1 MPSSLSAV
9 AASERETMAAAS
21 DRDCDEEHD
30 CRNGGI
36 QQTPAFEAAACR
48 GMVAAQAMDQRF
60 VAVALRTTTDAAVL

>member
-1 MPSSLSAV
+1 MVAVVPGSNWV
-9 AASERETMAAAS
+9 AAAAAAAAAG

-48 GMVAAQAMDQRF
+48 DTVLRASYSSGMNSLGVAI
-60 VAVALRTTTDAAVL
+60 V